1 MQYAQIR
8 PYAAQRRDFQ
18 RLEIISL
25 LPAARRRFFF
35 PFPLDCVTMSAYS
48 PAQGAAYMQRKTDRR
63 NPATRPLTEADVEPY
78 LDI

>member
-25 LPAARRRFFF
+25 LPAARHRFFF
-35 PFPLDCVTMSAYS
+35 PFPPDCVTMSAYIH
-48 PAQGAAYMQRKTDRR
+48 AKGAAYMERKTDRC
-63 NPATRPLTEADVEPY
+63 NWAIRPLTEADV
-78 LDI
+78 